1 MVSENFDYIIV
12 GGGSAGCVMANR
24 LSARSANR
32 VLLLEAGR
40 DTPPG
45 REPADVLDIYPSSY
59 YNKDY
64 MWPALKVHWRERHN
78 SPATG
83 FDQARIIGGGSSVMG
98 MVALRGTPDDYNE
111 WESQG
116 AAGWG
121 WDGVLPYFRKLERD
135 LDFSGHLH
143 GADGP
148 TPVRRVHE
156 TDWTPVA
163 RAAHL
168 YAQERQMPLVADMN
182 ADLRDGYGALPMS
195 NTAQRRA
202 SAAICYLDAAVRARP
217 NLTIASGVAVSKL
230 LFDGQRITG
239 VVAAIDGQTR
249 ELRAREVILCTGA
262 LQTPTILMRN
272 GIGPAG
278 DLQAHDI
285 KVRTN
290 LPGVGRNLQNHPIL
304 FIGAHLRPHGRQQ
317 TSLRTLQVSCFRLS
331 SLLPEC
337 PPTDLFIHLQS
348 KSSWNALGEQIGN
361 FGPVLWKPFSR
372 GRVSL
377 TGAQEAPLIEFK
389 FVSDERD
396 LQRLKF
402 GFRWAAEFLS
412 SPAMRGLCGEPFPV
426 RFTDRL
432 RRLNQKTRANEWR
445 ASLVARLLNL
455 APAFSDYGLRM
466 LTGGAHSL
474 ADLIAD
480 DELLTEHVRRNVAGT
495 FHVSGT
501 CRMGAHDDPQAVV
514 DPAGRVHGIEGLRIA
529 DASVMPTVPRGNTNL
544 PTIMIAEKIA
554 ASMLEG

>member
-12 GGGSAGCVMANR
+12 GGGSAGCVVANR
-24 LSARSANR
+24 LSARSVNR
-32 VLLLEAGR
+32 VLLLEAGG

-45 REPADVLDIYPSSY
+45 REPADVLDTYPSSY

-78 SPATG
+78 SPATS
-83 FDQARIIGGGSSVMG
+83 FDQACIIGGGSSVMG

-111 WESQG
+111 WEAQG

-121 WDGVLPYFRKLERD
+121 WDGVLPFFRKLERD
-135 LDFSGHLH
+135 LDFSGDLH

-148 TPVRRVHE
+148 TPVRRVRGAE
-156 TDWTPVA
+156 WTPVA
-163 RAAHL
+163 RAAHT
-168 YAQERQMPLVADMN
+168 YAQERQIPLVADMN
-182 ADLRDGYGALPMS
+182 ADFRDGYCSLPMS
-195 NTAQRRA
+195 NTTERRA
-202 SAAICYLDAAVRARP
+202 SAAICYLDATIRARP
-217 NLTIASGVAVSKL
+217 NLTIATNAAVSKL

-239 VVAAIDGQTR
+239 VVAAIDGVAQEFRT
-249 ELRAREVILCTGA
+249 REVILCAGA

-272 GIGPAG
+272 GIGPAD
-278 DLQAHDI
+278 DLRAHNI
-285 KVRTN
+285 EVRAN
-290 LPGVGRNLQNHPIL
+290 RPGVGRNLQNHPIL
-304 FIGAHLRPHGRQQ
+304 FIGAHLRRHGRQQ
-317 TSLRTLQVSCFRLS
+317 ASLRTLQVSCFRLS
-331 SLLPEC
+331 SRLPDC

-372 GRVSL
+372 GRISL
-377 TGAQEAPLIEFK
+377 TGMQEAPLVEFN

-412 SPAMRGLCGEPFPV
+412 SPAMHGLCGEPFPV
-426 RFTDRL
+426 HFTDRL
-432 RRLNQKTRANEWR
+432 RRLNQKTSANAWR

-455 APAFSDYGLRM
+455 APAFSDTGLRM

-501 CRMGAHDDPQAVV
+501 CRMGARDDSGAVV
-514 DPAGRVHGIEGLRIA
+514 GPDGRVHGIDRLRIA

-554 ASMLEG
+554 ASMLEF

>member
-1 MVSENFDYIIV
+1 MTNGNLDYIIV

-24 LSARSANR
+24 LSARSADR
-32 VLLLEAGR
+32 VLLLEAGH

-64 MWPALKVHWRERHN
+64 MWPALKVHWREQHN

-111 WESQG
+111 WEAQG

-135 LDFSGHLH
+135 LDFSDELH
-143 GADGP
+143 GGDGP
-148 TPVRRVHE
+148 TPVRRVSQP
-156 TDWTPVA
+156 DWTPVA

-182 ADLRDGYGALPMS
+182 ADFRDGYGALPMS
-195 NTAQRRA
+195 NTTERRA

-217 NLTIASGVAVSKL
+217 NLTIASGAAVTKL
-230 LFDGQRITG
+230 LFDGTRVTG
-239 VVAAIDGQTR
+239 VVAAIDGQAQ
-249 ELRAREVILCTGA
+249 EFRARETILCAGA

-317 TSLRTLQVSCFRLS
+317 ASLRTLQVSCFRLS
-331 SLLPEC
+331 SRLPEC

-348 KSSWNALGEQIGN
+348 KSSWNSLGEQIGN

-377 TGAQEAPLIEFK
+377 TGPQEAPLIEFN
-389 FVSDERD
+389 FVDDERD
-396 LQRLKF
+396 MARLKF
-402 GFRWAAEFLS
+402 GFRWAAEFLA
-412 SPAMRGLCGEPFPV
+412 SPAMRSLCGEPFPV

-432 RRLNQKTRANEWR
+432 RRLNQKTNANAWR

-455 APAFSDYGLRM
+455 APAFSDTGLRM

-514 DPAGRVHGIEGLRIA
+514 DPAGRVHGIAGLRIA